1 MGARDFST
9 SSLFLFLSFV
19 GVGCT
24 TRGAS
29 PRDPAS
35 SAPTLCSENLT
46 ELVNAARVKRA
57 EFRAVFTARAGV
69 LNKIL
74 KGTRD
79 KMRHQLQIF
88 NNHPYPVIAMDDSP
102 LAYGWA
108 RSAYG
113 ALTAEQE
120 ALLKKDEIWTSLREE
135 FARLKAFPATIET
148 LTQKAVDLTLQIGG
162 IEAFLK
168 KPGASFHS
176 IQLEVPTLV
185 GEEIGTSVR
194 YFGSLTKM
202 EIELKNLKA
211 DLASLRKQGME
222 LSVNQAIGVRRLETY
237 RHELLGAKSEFKNA
251 EPPEDYRQ
259 MLADIESLY
268 TDSSATLLK
277 TEFRPSDQAWNTVK
291 WKQWRAEIQAFF
303 VKRLPQEKA
312 VEKSKEIIAFI
323 KTLNESELRAL
334 GLHDVATDVKLFGRA
349 RYVRLVGATITGA
362 GGLSAPVV
370 AIKLVKDYFSDG
382 QACVESKTEDE
393 FYDCLDEYIR
403 SEHPGKYTLKKQD
416 LENALV
422 SGELIDPEILATA
435 ERMLDRRMTY
445 FLEKNVESELSSSTR
460 RQLARLNML
469 SEEFRMRLISETNEA
484 WFKDRLLNADP
495 KSGYLA
501 LKFPLI
507 YRQSAVQRIVIGAL
521 EGETLERRKTLLV
534 ELETMPAA
542 KDMRTELLDILEN
555 RDRYQAQYRAA
566 QSLKEKMRE
575 ELSAK
580 LKLDTLEIP

>member
-1 MGARDFST
+1 M
-9 SSLFLFLSFV
+9 
-19 GVGCT
+19 
-24 TRGAS
+24 
-29 PRDPAS
+29 
-35 SAPTLCSENLT
+35 T

-57 EFRAVFTARAGV
+57 EFRAVFSAKAGT
-69 LNKIL
+69 LTKIL

-79 KMRHQLQIF
+79 KMRHQLQIW

-120 ALLKKDEIWTSLREE
+120 TLLKKDEIWTSLREE
-135 FARLKAFPATIET
+135 FARLKSFPSAIET

-162 IEAFLK
+162 IEAYLK

-185 GEEIGTSVR
+185 GEEVGSSVR
-194 YFGSLTKM
+194 YFRSLSKM
-202 EIELKNLKA
+202 QIELKNLKA
-211 DLASLRKQGME
+211 DLAGLRKQAMD
-222 LSVNQAIGVRRLETY
+222 LSVNQAIGVRRHETY

-251 EPPEDYRQ
+251 EPPDEYRQ

-268 TDSSATLLK
+268 TDPSATTLR

-291 WKQWRAEIQAFF
+291 WKQWRAEVQAFF
-303 VKRLPQEKA
+303 VKRLPKEKA
-312 VEKSKEIIAFI
+312 VEKSKEIMAFI

-334 GLHDVATDVKLFGRA
+334 GLQDVATDVKLFGRA

-362 GGLSAPVV
+362 SGLSAPVV

-382 QACVESKTEDE
+382 QSCVESGTEDE

-403 SEHPGKYTLKKQD
+403 SEHPGKYTLKKQE

-435 ERMLDRRMTY
+435 QRMLDRRMSY

-469 SEEFRMRLISETNEA
+469 SEDFRLRLISETDEA
-484 WFKDRLLNADP
+484 WFKDRFLSDDP
-495 KSGYLA
+495 KTGYLA

-507 YRQSAVQRIVIGAL
+507 YRQAAVQRILEGAL
-521 EGETLERRKTLLV
+521 RADKFAERKTLLV

-542 KDMRTELLDILEN
+542 KALHAEVLDVLEN
-555 RDRYQAQYRAA
+555 RDRYQTQFREAQ
-566 QSLKEKMRE
+566 
-575 ELSAK
+575 K
-580 LKLDTLEIP
+580 LKFKIDEEIKSKIKISDDTVSPS

>member
-1 MGARDFST
+1 MID
-9 SSLFLFLSFV
+9 
-19 GVGCT
+19 
-24 TRGAS
+24 
-29 PRDPAS
+29 
-35 SAPTLCSENLT
+35 
-46 ELVNAARVKRA
+46 LVNAARLKRA
-57 EFRAVFTARAGV
+57 EFRAVFTAKAGT
-69 LNKIL
+69 LTKIL

-120 ALLKKDEIWTSLREE
+120 TLLRKNEIWTSLREE
-135 FARLKAFPATIET
+135 FARLKAFPSAIDT

-162 IEAFLK
+162 IEAYLK
-168 KPGASFHS
+168 KPGASFQS

-185 GEEIGTSVR
+185 GEEVGSGVR

-202 EIELKNLKA
+202 QIELKNLKA
-211 DLASLRKQGME
+211 DLAGLRKQAMD
-222 LSVNQAIGVRRLETY
+222 LSVNHAIGVRRLETY

-251 EPPEDYRQ
+251 EPPVEYRQ

-268 TDSSATLLK
+268 TDASATTLR

-291 WKQWRAEIQAFF
+291 WKQWRAEVQAFF
-303 VKRLPQEKA
+303 LKRLPKEKA

-323 KTLNESELRAL
+323 KTLDESELRAL
-334 GLHDVATDVKLFGRA
+334 GLHDVATDVKLVGRA
-349 RYVRLVGATITGA
+349 RYVRLVGATISGA

-382 QACVESKTEDE
+382 QSCVESRTEDE

-403 SEHPGKYTLKKQD
+403 SEHPGKYTLKKQE

-445 FLEKNVESELSSSTR
+445 FLEKNVESEVSSSTR

-469 SEEFRMRLISETNEA
+469 SEEFRLRLISETDEA
-484 WFKDRLLNADP
+484 WFKDRFLSDDP
-495 KSGYLA
+495 KTGYLA

-507 YRQSAVQRIVIGAL
+507 YRQFAVQRIL
-521 EGETLERRKTLLV
+521 EGSLRADKFAERKTLLV

-542 KDMRTELLDILEN
+542 KALHAEVLDVLEN
-555 RDRYQAQYRAA
+555 RDRYQGQFREAQ
-566 QSLKEKMRE
+566 
-575 ELSAK
+575 K
-580 LKLDTLEIP
+580 LKFKIDEEIKSKIKISDDTVSP

>member
-1 MGARDFST
+1 MGARDFSK

-580 LKLDTLEIP
+580 LKLDKLEIP